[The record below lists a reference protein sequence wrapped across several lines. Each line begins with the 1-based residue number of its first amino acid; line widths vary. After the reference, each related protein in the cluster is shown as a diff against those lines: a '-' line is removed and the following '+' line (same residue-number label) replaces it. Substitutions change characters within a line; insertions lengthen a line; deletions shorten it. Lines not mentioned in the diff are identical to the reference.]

1 MARKRQETLVLFK
14 DVLNITEK
22 FSDAQFGAL
31 MRAAFDYRFEGEGY
45 QGEDALVELAFRMLE
60 AQIDRYREACETN
73 TKNAQREEPMRPAAQ
88 EVPETIPQEAPG
100 ESCANEGERNAAES
114 SEMQPNTPHNRTHNH
129 THNYN
134 HTQTYNHAHYHT
146 QDAGSEKPALAPF
159 SPPSVEEVRAYAK
172 ENKIDFDSA
181 KFVDFYSAND
191 WRLGTAKMKDWK
203 LAVRVWSA
211 APAMQT

>member
-73 TKNAQREEPMRPAAQ
+73 TKNAQREEPMLPAAQ
-88 EVPETIPQEAPG
+88 EVFRRKHRGSSAQTRG
-100 ESCANEGERNAAES
+100 
-114 SEMQPNTPHNRTHNH
+114 SEMQRNPAKCSRMPLIIIPIIIIILRLITMLIFLLRTR
-129 THNYN
+129 
-134 HTQTYNHAHYHT
+134 A
-146 QDAGSEKPALAPF
+146 AKSRPLLPFRRPA
-159 SPPSVEEVRAYAK
+159 
-172 ENKIDFDSA
+172 
-181 KFVDFYSAND
+181 
-191 WRLGTAKMKDWK
+191 WRRCGRMQKRIK
-203 LAVRVWSA
+203 LILIRQSS
-211 APAMQT
+211 

>member
-60 AQIDRYREACETN
+60 AQIDRYREAC
-73 TKNAQREEPMRPAAQ
+73 
-88 EVPETIPQEAPG
+88 
-100 ESCANEGERNAAES
+100 ANEGERNAAKC
-114 SEMQPNTPHNRTHNH
+114 SEMQPNAPHNRTHNH

-134 HTQTYNHAHYHT
+134 HTQTYNHAHFPT
-146 QDAGSEKPALAPF
+146 QDAGSEKPTLAPF

-181 KFVDFYSAND
+181 KFVDFYTAND
-191 WRLGTAKMKDWK
+191 WHLGTAKMKDWK

>member
-31 MRAAFDYRFEGEGY
+31 MRAAFDCRFEGEGY

-114 SEMQPNTPHNRTHNH
+114 REMQRNHLILVLVLIFIFILIFILMLVLMAGVQNFRSSRLTTP
-129 THNYN
+129 
-134 HTQTYNHAHYHT
+134 A
-146 QDAGSEKPALAPF
+146 F
-159 SPPSVEEVRAYAK
+159 SSRITK
-172 ENKIDFDSA
+172 
-181 KFVDFYSAND
+181 
-191 WRLGTAKMKDWK
+191 
-203 LAVRVWSA
+203 
-211 APAMQT
+211 

>member
-73 TKNAQREEPMRPAAQ
+73 TKNAQREEPMLPAVQ
-88 EVPETIPQEAPG
+88 EVPEPIPQEASG
-100 ESCANEGERNAAES
+100 ELCTNEGERNAAES
-114 SEMQPNTPHNRTHNH
+114 SEMQRNAAE
-129 THNYN
+129 Y
-134 HTQTYNHAHYHT
+134 
-146 QDAGSEKPALAPF
+146 
-159 SPPSVEEVRAYAK
+159 PS
-172 ENKIDFDSA
+172 
-181 KFVDFYSAND
+181 
-191 WRLGTAKMKDWK
+191 
-203 LAVRVWSA
+203 
-211 APAMQT
+211 

>member
-31 MRAAFDYRFEGEGY
+31 MRAAFDYRFEEEGY

-73 TKNAQREEPMRPAAQ
+73 TKNAQREELMCPAAQ

-100 ESCANEGERNAAES
+100 ESCANEGERNPAKCSRMPLIIVRIIIPIIIIILRLITMLIFLRRTRAAKSRPLRPFRRPAWRRCGRMQKRIKLILIRQS
-114 SEMQPNTPHNRTHNH
+114 S
-129 THNYN
+129 
-134 HTQTYNHAHYHT
+134 
-146 QDAGSEKPALAPF
+146 
-159 SPPSVEEVRAYAK
+159 
-172 ENKIDFDSA
+172 
-181 KFVDFYSAND
+181 
-191 WRLGTAKMKDWK
+191 
-203 LAVRVWSA
+203 
-211 APAMQT
+211 